1 MATLPRYEPMGV
13 QYADL
18 PRVST
23 AAQQVAAEGF
33 SRMAQNLDRMVGFM
47 QSDLETKAQREAK
60 KYAIENPLTK
70 EQIDKAIESGQG
82 LQVEGAGRIF
92 QQTYES
98 MQAGMLSSQL
108 QAEGQRKIGQ
118 VLEAVKAG
126 GAIDPAKLQT
136 DLKDM
141 IDGYATSVSA
151 LDPEESIRLRARL
164 TLAGNA
170 VFEQASAQ
178 AIKRD
183 QDQINAGMQGMADT
197 ITPVIEAIIAKSGQI
212 DPATGKPIDVDR
224 MIGAQLKPFQ
234 DLINITGDRK
244 PLDAVL
250 KNIQEAKLGT
260 VVAKVTDS
268 AFAATG
274 AEALRKLAAG
284 DAGNLSGIYKGLDQK
299 DKEVVR
305 KRVRDYFVDQTNA
318 TKEDEDRKK
327 ADAKRAA
334 TALYLELLN
343 KNTTVDRQR
352 QVINTLVSS
361 DQMTLAAAKAWL
373 EPKKP
378 EGDVVQLILAKDM
391 INRGLIQSLPQL
403 LQEFDG
409 RLSDSQLQD
418 AGNHLLNESYRSAGK
433 TLDAEA
439 GMVGFSLNTSDAQK
453 KKRTALQVEFDKN
466 LRDGMNPA
474 DAAAEARKAYNSN
487 ENVKAYDA
495 RRQKVTDSVS
505 KILESKGYAMPNVP
519 IEEMDIGALKNRSGK
534 PIPDDLRKL
543 LQTELNKLG
552 ARP

>member
-1 MATLPRYEPMGV
+1 MATLPRFEPMGV

-33 SRMAQNLDRMVGFM
+33 SRMSQNLDRMLGFL
-47 QSDLETKAQREAK
+47 QSELETKAQREAK
-60 KYAIENPLTK
+60 KYAIENPPTK
-70 EQIDKAIESGQG
+70 EQIDKAVETGQFP
-82 LQVEGAGRIF
+82 QIEGAGRIF
-92 QQTYES
+92 QQTYEA
-98 MQAGMLSSQL
+98 MAGTMLSSQL

-126 GAIDPAKLQT
+126 GAIDPIKLQT

-141 IDGYATSVSA
+141 IDGYAVSVAA

-183 QDQINAGMQGMADT
+183 QEQLNAGMQSMADNFS
-197 ITPVIEAIIAKSGQI
+197 PVAEAIIAKSGQI
-212 DPATGKPIDVDR
+212 DPATGKPVDVER
-224 MIGAQLKPFQ
+224 MLAAQIKPFQ
-234 DLINITGDRK
+234 DLVQTTGDRK
-244 PLDAVL
+244 PLDKAL
-250 KNIQEAKLGT
+250 AQIQEAKLGSL
-260 VVAKVTDS
+260 VATATDS

-284 DAGNLSGIYKGLDQK
+284 DAGSLSGIYKGLAQK
-299 DKEVVR
+299 DKETVR

-318 TKEDEDRKK
+318 AKADEDARK

-334 TALYLELLN
+334 NALELELLN
-343 KNTTVDRQR
+343 PKTTIDRQR
-352 QVINTLVSS
+352 QIVNTLVSS
-361 DQMTLAAAKAWL
+361 DQMTLAAAKSWL

-378 EGDVVQLILAKDM
+378 DGNVLTELQLMDRIRSG
-391 INRGLIQSLPQL
+391 NIQ
-403 LQEFDG
+403 
-409 RLSDSQLQD
+409 
-418 AGNHLLNESYRSAGK
+418 
-433 TLDAEA
+433 TLEPVLAEA
-439 GMVGFSLNTSDAQK
+439 GNLSDVQILRIGNYLRNEAY
-453 KKRTALQVEFDKN
+453 RTAEDKLKAEAGILGFELNPSEAKIRKLKELRIIFNEQVESGALPVKA
-466 LRDGMNPA
+466 A
-474 DAAAEARKAYNSN
+474 DSAINAYNAN

-495 RRQKVTDSVS
+495 RRQKVNDSVS
-505 KILESKGYAMPNVP
+505 KILESKGYAMPNVA
-519 IEEMDIGALKNRSGK
+519 IEEMDIGALKDSRGR

>member
-47 QSDLETKAQREAK
+47 QSELETKAQREAK

-268 AFAATG
+268 AFAAT
-274 AEALRKLAAG
+274 
-284 DAGNLSGIYKGLDQK
+284 
-299 DKEVVR
+299 
-305 KRVRDYFVDQTNA
+305 
-318 TKEDEDRKK
+318 
-327 ADAKRAA
+327 RA
-334 TALYLELLN
+334 
-343 KNTTVDRQR
+343 
-352 QVINTLVSS
+352 
-361 DQMTLAAAKAWL
+361 
-373 EPKKP
+373 
-378 EGDVVQLILAKDM
+378 
-391 INRGLIQSLPQL
+391 
-403 LQEFDG
+403 
-409 RLSDSQLQD
+409 
-418 AGNHLLNESYRSAGK
+418 
-433 TLDAEA
+433 
-439 GMVGFSLNTSDAQK
+439 
-453 KKRTALQVEFDKN
+453 
-466 LRDGMNPA
+466 
-474 DAAAEARKAYNSN
+474 
-487 ENVKAYDA
+487 
-495 RRQKVTDSVS
+495 
-505 KILESKGYAMPNVP
+505 
-519 IEEMDIGALKNRSGK
+519 
-534 PIPDDLRKL
+534 
-543 LQTELNKLG
+543 
-552 ARP
+552 